1 MKLINTIYLD
11 GQNELI
17 FSAEIYPSP
26 NETGGTASNFALKNS
41 VIPK

>member
-26 NETGGTASNFALKNS
+26 NETGGTASNFTLKNS